1 MRAQGFGVEPVC
13 AVLREQGCQVAPRT
27 YRAWKKALPSTRTIA
42 DAYVTHAIRATKD
55 TPEGL
60 YGRRKMT
67 AHLRR
72 KGLRV
77 SIGTID
83 RLMRD
88 EGLFG
93 VLRGKDHR
101 TTIPGKDGKRAGDL
115 LDRDFTA
122 PCPNRV
128 WVADFTYC
136 RTWAGF
142 VYVSFIIDVFSRKI
156 VGWHVMTTR
165 PTELVLV
172 PLRMAL
178 WNRRHEGIEIFEGL
192 LHHSD
197 AGSQYI
203 SLKFSEELMLEG
215 ILASIGSV
223 GDAYDNALAEST
235 IGLFKTEAIRRGNP
249 FHAGPFKNIADIE
262 YATMGWVDWYN
273 NRRLHSSLDYVP
285 PVEFEANYYA
295 TNLTPQPEMSHA

>member
-72 KGLRV
+72 KGLHV
-77 SIGTID
+77 SIGTVD

-88 EGLFG
+88 EGLCG
-93 VLRGKDHR
+93 VIRGKNHR
-101 TTIPGKDGKRAGDL
+101 TTIPGKDGKRASDL

-165 PTELVLV
+165 PTELVTV

-197 AGSQYI
+197 AGAQYV

-249 FHAGPFKNIADIE
+249 FHSGPFKNIADIE

-285 PVEFEANYYA
+285 PFEFELNYYA
-295 TNLTPQPEMSHA
+295 GDLASQPEMSHT